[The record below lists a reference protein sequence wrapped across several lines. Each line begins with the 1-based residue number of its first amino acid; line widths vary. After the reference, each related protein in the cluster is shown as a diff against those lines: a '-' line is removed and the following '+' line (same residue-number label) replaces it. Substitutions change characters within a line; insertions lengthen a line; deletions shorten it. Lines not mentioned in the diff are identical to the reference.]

1 MLNND
6 AARLRQ
12 MEDLFIQQTREVVQ
26 QMKVALLNN
35 QNDEVGKLAHKIKA
49 SIDLMDVDSL
59 KRPIRTLETMGK
71 QHEPTETLAPLT
83 DQVCHILEQVCQQL
97 ETSR

>member
-1 MLNND
+1 M
-6 AARLRQ
+6 RL
-12 MEDLFIQQTREVVQ
+12 ESWPIKVKGIQ
-26 QMKVALLNN
+26 
-35 QNDEVGKLAHKIKA
+35 
-49 SIDLMDVDSL
+49 SILMDVDSL

>member
-1 MLNND
+1 LAISSTEIPPLPLFNTERLSLMLNND

-35 QNDEVGKLAHKIKA
+35 QNDEVGKLAHKSKRH
-49 SIDLMDVDSL
+49 SIDFN
-59 KRPIRTLETMGK
+59 G
-71 QHEPTETLAPLT
+71 
-83 DQVCHILEQVCQQL
+83 C
-97 ETSR
+97 